1 MVTTNNNYLAKSGSK
16 IVIYGRQQKQ
26 ASIILQCDFSF
37 CNKNPSQKINVFY
50 FMFN

>member
-26 ASIILQCDFSF
+26 ASIILQCDFRF
-37 CNKNPSQKINVFY
+37 VTKIQVKNKCFLFHV
-50 FMFN
+50 